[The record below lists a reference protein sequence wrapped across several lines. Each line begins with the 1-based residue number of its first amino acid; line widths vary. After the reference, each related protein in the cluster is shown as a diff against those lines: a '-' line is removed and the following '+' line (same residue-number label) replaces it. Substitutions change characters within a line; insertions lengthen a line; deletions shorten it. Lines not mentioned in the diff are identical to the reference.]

1 MAEETTPA
9 AIKTIGTAIE
19 AGLGTLSVTI
29 ESVAI
34 HNSVTIAEGYQ
45 TITPIVGDSGSTEC
59 VVLNDFGIEISVTG
73 HLKQGATAPKNGDTC
88 TITGYEVCWIDG
100 VSIARTPGG
109 AAAFSCTAHGRKRKV
124 TGGIV

>member
-1 MAEETTPA
+1 MAEETATTD
-9 AIKTIGTAIE
+9 IKTIGTAIE
-19 AGLGTLSVTI
+19 TGLGTLKVTI
-29 ESVAI
+29 TGVAI

-59 VVLNDFGIEISVTG
+59 VVMNDPGIEISITG
-73 HLKQGATAPKNGDTC
+73 HLKPGATEPKNGDAC
-88 TITGYEVCWIDG
+88 EIDGYTVCWIDG

-109 AAAFSCTAHGRKRKV
+109 AAVFSCTAHGRKRKV